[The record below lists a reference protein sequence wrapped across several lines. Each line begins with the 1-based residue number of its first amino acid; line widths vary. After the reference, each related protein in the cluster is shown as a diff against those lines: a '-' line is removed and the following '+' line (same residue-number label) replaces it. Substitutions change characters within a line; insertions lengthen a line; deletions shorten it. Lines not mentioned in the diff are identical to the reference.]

1 MPVWLELCR
10 KGSCVHQAFLNFKQ
24 LVNSWYPCS
33 RWSWWRRTKQVILNK
48 IIAHF
53 RTRIRSYRFL
63 TKADS
68 WYSWHSNFSDEK
80 QEDDE
85 EILRRKT
92 KKQLQTYLFRIYNI
106 CGNGGYPYSCEIYCG
121 KTDDTSSSLGKRIVH
136 NRLSLVQDA
145 AIFEF
150 FDNLYTS
157 HSLITELSERH
168 MRVCG
173 TNRENRTNKCP
184 LTESKVLKET
194 K

>member
-1 MPVWLELCR
+1 MLILERVLEVIDFWQR
-10 KGSCVHQAFLNFKQ
+10 LIVDIVDIVIFLM
-24 LVNSWYPCS
+24 
-33 RWSWWRRTKQVILNK
+33 RNK
-48 IIAHF
+48 
-53 RTRIRSYRFL
+53 
-63 TKADS
+63 KM
-68 WYSWHSNFSDEK
+68 
-80 QEDDE
+80 
-85 EILRRKT
+85 T
-92 KKQLQTYLFRIYNI
+92 KKFWEGRRRRQLQTYLFRIYNI